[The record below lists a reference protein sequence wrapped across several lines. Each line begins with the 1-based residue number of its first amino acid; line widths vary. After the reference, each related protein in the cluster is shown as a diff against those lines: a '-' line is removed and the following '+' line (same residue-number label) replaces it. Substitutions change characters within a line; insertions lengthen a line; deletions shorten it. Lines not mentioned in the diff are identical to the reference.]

1 LNGEIVKPLINNKT
15 QKMSMRQMPHMK
27 ALCDRA
33 ILLRWLEKKTLAE
46 QVAETVRNVLHCGDV
61 VQRNL
66 AA

>member
-1 LNGEIVKPLINNKT
+1 
-15 QKMSMRQMPHMK
+15 MK